1 MRKLLLL
8 LALSQLA
15 WAQPDDLPPPPPL
28 LPEKK
33 EGQAAPF
40 NPDQTS
46 EAIPQ
51 PALQLKAP
59 ADWTSLGTM
68 TLQQA
73 VGLALTRQ
81 PDVVSARAQ
90 VLQANG
96 GTTQLRAELMP
107 RLSGTTTFSHRST
120 TEASALGGSLTSIS
134 QTHQSTLGLNQLLF
148 DFGNTRERVHQA
160 DLLRQSAD
168 SGVQAAENDLALTVK
183 EQYYTVVETRELL
196 EVAEKDL
203 ANRQEQLRLARALY
217 KAGNKSPGDVVRAQ
231 TTVSTSVFNLNK
243 ARRDLEIAQQQLL
256 QALGFPPLT
265 PLQLTDLAEPE
276 VSEREVSTLLERAAQ
291 VRPDLVAAQKTVEA
305 RQAGLNAAHT
315 TNYPSVAGYAGLT
328 YQGLANGIQYPAV
341 VAQLQVS
348 YNLFDGGARAGVI
361 EQAQGALQAAQ
372 ADLLRVQLS
381 VQSEVTTVLAQVVSA
396 ERNVEAARL
405 ASEASQQGVRIAF
418 GRYKAALGTLTD
430 VFDAQNQFLSAGNN
444 LASAQADLSRSR
456 ARLRHA
462 LAAPFA
468 EGY

>member
-1 MRKLLLL
+1 MLRLLLL
-8 LALSQLA
+8 LALSQA
-15 WAQPDDLPPPPPL
+15 VWAQPDDLPPPPPL

-33 EGQAAPF
+33 DGQAAPF

-46 EAIPQ
+46 EAAPLA
-51 PALQLKAP
+51 PLQLKAP
-59 ADWTSLGTM
+59 ADWTSLGT
-68 TLQQA
+68 LSVKQA
-73 VGLALTRQ
+73 VDLALTRQ
-81 PDVVSARAQ
+81 PDVVTARAQ

-96 GTTQLRAELMP
+96 ATTQVRAELMP
-107 RLSGTTTFSHRST
+107 RITGTTTFSHRST
-120 TEASALGGSLTSIS
+120 TEASALGGSITSS
-134 QTHQSTLGLNQLLF
+134 SRTHESSLGLNQLLF

-168 SGVQAAENDLALTVK
+168 SGVLAAQNDLALTVK
-183 EQYYTVVETRELL
+183 EQYYTMVENRELL
-196 EVAEKDL
+196 AVAEKDL

-243 ARRDLEIAQQQLL
+243 VRRDLEIAQQQLL

-265 PLQLTDLAEPE
+265 PLQLVDQVEPE
-276 VSEREVSTLLERAAQ
+276 IAERDVTTLLERAAS
-291 VRPDLVAAQKTVEA
+291 VRPDLLAAQKTVEA

-315 TNYPSVAGYAGLT
+315 TNYPSVSTYAGLT
-328 YQGLANGIQYPAV
+328 YQGLANGLQYPAV

-348 YNLFDGGARAGVI
+348 YNVYDGGARSGVI
-361 EQAQGALQAAQ
+361 EQAQGALQAAE
-372 ADLLRVQLS
+372 ADLLRVRLS
-381 VQSEVTTVLAQVVSA
+381 VQGEVTSVLAQVVSA

-405 ASEASQQGVRIAF
+405 ASDASQQGVRIAF